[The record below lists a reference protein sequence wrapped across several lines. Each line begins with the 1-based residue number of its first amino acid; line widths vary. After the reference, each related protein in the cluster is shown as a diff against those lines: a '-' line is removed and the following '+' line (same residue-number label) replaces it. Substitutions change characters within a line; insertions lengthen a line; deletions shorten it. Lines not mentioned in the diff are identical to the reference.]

1 MRNVDINVDHGAAH
15 AMIAALSLTA
25 EGRALV
31 QDLESIRYYHRAGKI
46 ADLGHGAVLVT
57 AVDEDEPWHEVGAVL
72 LPGRRDRLW
81 YGAADWLGNEVPA
94 ALYWKRGADSPV
106 VVPRVLGEWAA
117 ECIIDRSGYDP
128 LTPAE
133 CHPAAYSVDGLDGM
147 VVTMPYDLQLPGLT
161 RDKWTRR
168 KAAQAHY
175 RADDRHS
182 WYAKGYHDYCVVVYG
197 VDADAIDQVIMLCGG
212 VYGGYTPEGVLAV
225 TDESTLRAAC
235 QVRSGYRQ
243 WAYFDTC
250 ASVQC
255 ARHLVAGDYEPRD
268 LTELD
273 VLPEWERELLDGEEA
288 AGVA

>member
-15 AMIAALSLTA
+15 AMIAALSITV

-31 QDLESIRYYHRAGKI
+31 NGLEDIRYYHRSGYA
-46 ADLGHGAVLVT
+46 ADLGHGAVFVT
-57 AVDEDEPWHEVGAVL
+57 AVDEDDPDHDRGVVL

-81 YGAADWLGNEVPA
+81 YEAADWLGNAVPA

-133 CHPAAYSVDGLDGM
+133 CKGAAYRVDGLDGM
-147 VVTMPYDLQLPGLT
+147 VVTMPYGLQMPGLT
-161 RDKWTRR
+161 RDKWARR

-197 VDADAIDQVIMLCGG
+197 VDADEIDQVIMLCGG
-212 VYGGYTPEGVLAV
+212 VYGGYTPEGVLAM
-225 TDESTLRAAC
+225 TDESTLRAAA
-235 QVRSGYRQ
+235 QVRSGYRN

-250 ASVQC
+250 APVQC
-255 ARHLVAGDYEPRD
+255 ARHLVVDDFTPRD